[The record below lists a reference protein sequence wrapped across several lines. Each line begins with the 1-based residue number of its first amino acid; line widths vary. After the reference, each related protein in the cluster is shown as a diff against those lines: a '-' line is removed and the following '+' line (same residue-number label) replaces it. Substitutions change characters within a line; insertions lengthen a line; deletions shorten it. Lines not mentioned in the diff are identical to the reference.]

1 MDKIQLGST
10 VRDIVTGFK
19 GMVVSEIKYLSGC
32 LQYGVK
38 AKVGKDGKVSEV
50 EYIDVG
56 QLEVIEPEKKEA
68 ETSDE
73 DPGGIMPDAP
83 KKSRKEV

>member
-1 MDKIQLGST
+1 MDEIQLGST

-19 GMVVSEIKYLSGC
+19 GTVVSEIKYLSGC

-38 AKVGKDGKVSEV
+38 AKVGKDGKVPDV

-56 QLEVIEPEKKEA
+56 QLEVIELEKKQI
-68 ETSDE
+68 ETSAE
-73 DPGGIMPDAP
+73 DPGGIMPDTP
-83 KKSRKEV
+83 KKS